1 MSRPQINWG
10 LIGSTGWAD
19 STFGPAIASAD
30 NGTLH
35 AVLSSKQES
44 ADAFCEKHTVGK
56 GYADLDAFL
65 ADDAIDAVWIAS
77 ANHLHA
83 PQAIAALNAGKHV
96 LCEKP
101 MALNVSEC
109 EAMIAAAEQAGRQ
122 LGIGYQLRH
131 HPQHQELRNE
141 WKSGRFGSPVF
152 FRAQLYFAYPEP
164 PAAWRQKK
172 ETSGGWALSDIGTH
186 LIDLCRWFMGDVEAA
201 QGILSSPRWG
211 YETDDHA
218 IVTMRFKCGAV
229 AIADASTGA
238 AGPARFEMYGTEAYC
253 ICEKTYFGHG
263 GLVVRGQGNGDPK
276 VSGAHNVNPYRN
288 EVEAFGRAVLQDEPF
303 PVPGREGLE
312 NLRVMQT
319 ARGY

>member
-1 MSRPQINWG
+1 MAKPEISWG

-19 STFGPAIASAD
+19 STFGPAIAAAD
-30 NGTLH
+30 NGRLR
-35 AVLSSKQES
+35 AVLSSNQES
-44 ADAFCEKHTVGK
+44 VDAFCEKHDVEK
-56 GYADLDAFL
+56 GYSDLDAFL
-65 ADDAIDAVWIAS
+65 ADDGVDAVWVAS
-77 ANHLHA
+77 ANYLHA
-83 PQAIAALNAGKHV
+83 PQTIAALKAGKHV

-101 MALNVSEC
+101 MALNVAEC
-109 EAMIAAAEQAGRQ
+109 ESMLAAAEAADRQ
-122 LGIGYQLRH
+122 LGIGYHLRH
-131 HPQHQELRNE
+131 HPLHQELQEE
-141 WKSGRFGSPVF
+141 WKSGQFGAPVF

-164 PAAWRQKK
+164 PAEWRQKK

-201 QGILSSPRWG
+201 QGILTSPCWG

-218 IVTMRFKCGAV
+218 IVTMRFKGGAV

-238 AGPARFEMYGTEAYC
+238 AGLARFEMYGTEAYC
-253 ICEKTYFGHG
+253 ICEKTFFGHG
-263 GLVVRGQGNGDPK
+263 GLISRGRGDENPR

-288 EVEAFGRAVLQDEPF
+288 QVEAFGRAVLGEEAF
-303 PVPGREGLE
+303 AVPGREGLE